1 MGSVTFVLPKIAAAD
16 LVFDAADTREILAF
30 FWPRQT
36 TAIDHLAITDSVR
49 EFAQGLLI
57 VAVDA
62 SYAMGYIDILVN
74 VLIKRKPGSSI
85 KSLVTKL
92 VKKNVRHWWK
102 HAQQKDLLDAKVYET
117 VRSAI
122 ALKQKTQLDMYLNGL
137 AQVSDSAR
145 NTVAFNKSSCSTVWA

>member
-16 LVFDAADTREILAF
+16 LVFDAAETREILAF
-30 FWPRQT
+30 FWPHQT
-36 TAIDHLAITDSVR
+36 TIASLAITDSVR

-92 VKKNVRHWWK
+92 VKKNVKHWWK
-102 HAQQKDLLDAKVYET
+102 HAQQKDLLDAKIYET
-117 VRSAI
+117 VRATI

-137 AQVSDSAR
+137 AQVSDRTR
-145 NTVAFNKSSCSTVWA
+145 NLVVLNKSSCTAAWV